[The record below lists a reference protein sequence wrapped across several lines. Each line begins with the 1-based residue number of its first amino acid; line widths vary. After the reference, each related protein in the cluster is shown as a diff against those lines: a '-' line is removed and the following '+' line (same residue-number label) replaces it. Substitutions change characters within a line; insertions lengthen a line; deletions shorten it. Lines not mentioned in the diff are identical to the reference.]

1 MENIRD
7 FYKDRDNLKTIP
19 TCILDELRKYS
30 TIYSS
35 QSVRGVDG
43 KFVTTYGKKTLPIFI
58 KYNYKD
64 LNFYLLETHF
74 EDIARFFRVT
84 TVLSEDA
91 VILKYNKLHDY
102 YKSYSDGF
110 EKGYN
115 ECESLFQVGNSLFKK
130 TDEAIAFN
138 IYSRVVGNKNKGGFS
153 FYRPF
158 KLNEVQRFSWFK
170 NESRFM
176 LSEKRLNFPYFLS
189 LKRCFESGYNGG
201 VFYKCWLLILDN
213 PLLFKTFFLENERT
227 NTLRQPAF
235 EAVKPDE
242 VKKEFKDFFNTDVN
256 VNVIQSIQKEFKDYK
271 GKKMAHLIYLLHKD
285 FKIISYSLNSRNES
299 RKHFV
304 SLLKGTDFRMAGI
317 DNYFEL
323 SDVKLENPKFEVDPD
338 YIDIKEKLLKTIK

>member
-35 QSVRGVDG
+35 HAVRGVDG
-43 KFVTTYGKKTLPIFI
+43 KFVTTYGKKTLPIFM

-115 ECESLFQVGNSLFKK
+115 ECESLFQEGNSLFKK
-130 TDEAIAFN
+130 TDETIAFN
-138 IYSRVVGNKNKGGFS
+138 IYSRVVGNENKGGFS
-153 FYRPF
+153 FYALF
-158 KLNEVQRFSWFK
+158 ELDEVQRFSWFK

-176 LSEKRLNFPYFLS
+176 LSEKRLNSPYFLS
-189 LKRCFESGYNGG
+189 LKGCFESGYNGG

-227 NTLRQPAF
+227 NTLRQPAS

-242 VKKEFKDFFNTDVN
+242 VYKNQNLFKVGLLFAKGEMNKYYTINNLNQIVLNNGLSPSKIANEFGNPSFEKWILASKNNYKNSGKNIFNNLDMMT
-256 VNVIQSIQKEFKDYK
+256 
-271 GKKMAHLIYLLHKD
+271 
-285 FKIISYSLNSRNES
+285 KIISDCKTKKIPVEPYFISRLPIE
-299 RKHFV
+299 
-304 SLLKGTDFRMAGI
+304 
-317 DNYFEL
+317 
-323 SDVKLENPKFEVDPD
+323 
-338 YIDIKEKLLKTIK
+338 